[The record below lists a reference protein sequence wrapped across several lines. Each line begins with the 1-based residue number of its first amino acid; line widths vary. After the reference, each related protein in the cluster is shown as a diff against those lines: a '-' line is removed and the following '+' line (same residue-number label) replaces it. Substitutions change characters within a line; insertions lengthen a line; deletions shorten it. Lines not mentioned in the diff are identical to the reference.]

1 MGRNRVDK
9 MEGSHEN
16 TCHCFYLRI
25 QVREKTDDTNATNVW
40 EHQPMKI
47 QAAENEWRGKTT

>member
-1 MGRNRVDK
+1 